1 MRWTVFP
8 LKNFISQGHLA
19 YSKDDNFSR
28 EKAFLMRFFFTI
40 GFLIAQ
46 ISILKRIWGGFLIK
60 LSSSENA

>member
-8 LKNFISQGHLA
+8 LKNSISQGHLA

-40 GFLIAQ
+40 GFLRAQ
-46 ISILKRIWGGFLIK
+46 ISILKCIWGGFHMK